1 MAQLQRHQSQQQAL
15 LMLQAMQQQQAAAAA
30 AQQQVAK
37 QNAHRVPSSTETLQ
51 LPFGH
56 KPTLTQS
63 SSLGSV
69 LTTLPSHQD
78 KAGSMDM
85 GSLGVYQN
93 RSPTLTP
100 KLSLT
105 PTNSHDSTASNGR
118 SSPNVG
124 APSPSSG
131 QETQTQVLCI
141 LYNVYIQCT
150 CTCTCIYSVHVYT
163 YIVIV
168 VCTVLT
174 WSPKPRLPFL
184 PLLLFHSLSH
194 LVLPLSVPF
203 VSLPH
208 F

>member
-1 MAQLQRHQSQQQAL
+1 MVQLQRHQSQQQAL
-15 LMLQAMQQQQAAAAA
+15 LMLQAMQQQAAAAA

-150 CTCTCIYSVHVYT
+150 CTVMHVHCILSLLEHVLYNVHVHVYT
-163 YIVIV
+163 VYMYIYIH
-168 VCTVLT
+168 CNC
-174 WSPKPRLPFL
+174 
-184 PLLLFHSLSH
+184 
-194 LVLPLSVPF
+194 SVY
-203 VSLPH
+203 STH
-208 F
+208 MES